1 MIEDSKDKK
10 GFNYEN
16 LLGLGY
22 SLNQNI
28 KITLP
33 PLAPGS
39 KLPNCYKLEA
49 QIAAPINPT

>member
-28 KITLP
+28 KITSP

-49 QIAAPINPT
+49 QIAAPISPT

>member
-16 LLGLGY
+16 FLGLGY

-28 KITLP
+28 KITLC
-33 PLAPGS
+33 PLLLA
-39 KLPNCYKLEA
+39 LNFL
-49 QIAAPINPT
+49 IAIN

>member
-16 LLGLGY
+16 FYENFLGLGY

-28 KITLP
+28 KITLC
-33 PLAPGS
+33 PLLMA
-39 KLPNCYKLEA
+39 LNFL
-49 QIAAPINPT
+49 IAIN

>member
-28 KITLP
+28 KITLR
-33 PLAPGS
+33 PLILA
-39 KLPNCYKLEA
+39 LNFL
-49 QIAAPINPT
+49 IAIN